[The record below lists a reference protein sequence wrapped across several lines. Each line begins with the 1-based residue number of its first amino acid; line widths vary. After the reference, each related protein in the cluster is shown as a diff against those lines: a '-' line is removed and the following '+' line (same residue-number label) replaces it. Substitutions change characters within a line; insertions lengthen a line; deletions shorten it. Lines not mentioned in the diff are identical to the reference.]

1 MLTLSWRIVEQA
13 ANMERVYDALLSLGY
28 PAAGVDWLR
37 RLRLHVIVLLAI
49 LAWLP
54 IIVVVRLLMWFIG
67 A

>member
-1 MLTLSWRIVEQA
+1 
-13 ANMERVYDALLSLGY
+13 MERVYDALLSLGY

-37 RLRLHVIVLLAI
+37 RLRLHIIVLLAI

-54 IIVVVRLLMWFIG
+54 IIAVVRVLMWFFG